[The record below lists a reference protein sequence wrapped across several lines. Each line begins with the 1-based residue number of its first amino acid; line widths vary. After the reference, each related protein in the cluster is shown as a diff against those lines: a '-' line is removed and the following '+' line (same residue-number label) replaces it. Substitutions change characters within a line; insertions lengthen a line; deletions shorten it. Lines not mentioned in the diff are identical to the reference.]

1 MIADAIL
8 DAKFTDVNVYATGMG
23 FELNNGT
30 ISNSTITLDPGS
42 YVYSADGGAVSV
54 SHNGH
59 INISNSTVVTQ
70 SYGYVVYPTG
80 GTINI
85 TDCTIEGKE
94 ENQDKWYYIYDQYS
108 GKTGTIIIDNVTK
121 ETKSNP

>member
-1 MIADAIL
+1 MYRGSYYSECSISSGA
-8 DAKFTDVNVYATGMG
+8 G
-23 FELNNGT
+23 FELNKGT

-59 INISNSTVVTQ
+59 INISNSKVVTQ

-85 TDCTIEGKE
+85 TGCTIEGKE
-94 ENQDKWYYIYDQYS
+94 ENQDKWYYIYDQYT

-121 ETKSNP
+121 KNKSNP